1 MPLDFEKS
9 SVFDLQGHR
18 GARGLMPENTV
29 PAFLCALDL
38 GVVTLEMDVVIS
50 GDEQVVVS
58 HEPWFSS
65 VTASLPSG
73 APVPEE
79 REHEFRLYEM
89 TYEEI
94 ARFDV
99 GRRGH
104 PAFPEQKRQPAV
116 KPLLR
121 TVIQAAE
128 AHVEQ
133 TGRLPVHYSVE
144 TKSLPGWEGRFHPD
158 PETFTRLVYEVL
170 AEEDVT
176 GRSILQSFD
185 PRTLQVARQLDPALR
200 LSLLVGL
207 DAEQDLAGHIEQLG
221 FAPSIY
227 SPDHRAVDTALIKEV
242 HRSRMKV
249 IPWTVNTLTEMK
261 RLKALGVD
269 GLITDYPDRGRQMLS
284 S

>member
-1 MPLDFEKS
+1 MPLDRKAAPA
-9 SVFDLQGHR
+9 FDLQGHR
-18 GARGLMPENTV
+18 GARGLMPENTI

-38 GVVTLEMDVVIS
+38 EVVTLEMDVVIS

-79 REHEFRLYEM
+79 REYEFRLYGM
-89 TYEEI
+89 TYAEI

-104 PAFPEQKRQPAV
+104 PAFPRQRRQPAS

-121 TVIQAAE
+121 TVIQTAE
-128 AHVEQ
+128 AHVAR
-133 TGRLPVHYSVE
+133 TGRPPVHYSVE

-158 PETFTRLVYEVL
+158 PEIFTRLVYGVL
-170 AEEDVT
+170 AEEGVAERT
-176 GRSILQSFD
+176 ILQSFD
-185 PRTLQVARQLDPALR
+185 PRTLQEARQLDPSLR

-207 DAEQDLAGHIEQLG
+207 EADRGLASHIEGLG
-221 FAPSIY
+221 FAPAIY
-227 SPDHRAVDTALIKEV
+227 SPDYRAVDTGLVEEA
-242 HRSRMKV
+242 HRSNMKV
-249 IPWTVNTLTEMK
+249 IPWTVNAPAEMR

-269 GLITDYPDRGRQMLS
+269 GLITDYPDRGRQLLGG
-284 S
+284 